1 LGEFVSYQSVRAGQT
16 VAPVVPVAP
25 TALAPLALRE
35 AWITGGFWAQRQS
48 VNRSATLRHCEK
60 WMGRVGWLENFDAV
74 ATGTIAGVRQG
85 REFSDSEIYKL
96 LEALAWE
103 YASKNDPELDARI
116 RALTDRIARAQAADG
131 YIGTKFGSEG
141 QAARYSDMEWGHELY
156 NVGHLLQ
163 AAVARLRSGCDDRLV
178 EIARRAAD
186 HVCEAFGAEGRQT
199 VCGHPEIELGL
210 VEFSRATG
218 DERYLRQAQLFLER
232 RGTGTLAEIE
242 WGPSY
247 FQDDTPI
254 RDADVLRGHAVR
266 ALYLTAA
273 AVDVAVDTGDTE
285 LLRIIERQWTTTV
298 ARRTYL
304 TGGMGSHHQDEAFGE
319 DFELPAD
326 RAYCETCAGVASVML
341 SWRLLLATGDV
352 RYADLIERTLYNILA
367 VSPSPEGTAF
377 FYANTLHRRT
387 PSTPS
392 PEHEASRRASSGM
405 RASWFEVSCCP
416 TNLSRTFASLGA
428 YLATTTAT
436 GVQVHQYAS
445 AEISTSI
452 DSGPVRLHLQTDYPV
467 NGAIEITIDES
478 PADEWELQL
487 RVPAWADGA
496 TVEVSGEQTPAATG
510 ALSIRRVFAAGEV
523 VRLTLPIAPR
533 WTFPSTRIDAVRGTV
548 AIERGPVVYC
558 LESVDLPNGVN
569 VDQFVASTDF
579 GPRDG
584 ADGVEIG
591 GYIERTRDATWPY
604 SSHPVG
610 AQREPVSAVLVP
622 YHSWANRGPGTM
634 RIWLRSER

>member
-1 LGEFVSYQSVRAGQT
+1 MSHISIRAGLT
-16 VAPVVPVAP
+16 IAPVVPAAP
-25 TALAPLALRE
+25 TALAPLGLRE
-35 AWITGGFWAQRQS
+35 AWITGGFWARRQS
-48 VNRSATLRHCEK
+48 VNRSATLRHCEE
-60 WMGRVGWLENFDAV
+60 WMVRVGWLGNFDAV
-74 ATGTIAGVRQG
+74 ATGTIAEVRQG

-96 LEALAWE
+96 LEALAWQ
-103 YASKNDPELDARI
+103 YATENHPELDARI
-116 RALTDRIARAQAADG
+116 RALTDRVARAQADDG

-163 AAVARLRSGCDDRLV
+163 AAVARLRSGCDDGLV

-273 AVDVAVDTGDTE
+273 AVDVAVDTGDAE
-285 LLRIIERQWTTTV
+285 LLRIIERQWTATV

-326 RAYCETCAGVASVML
+326 RAYCETCAGVASMML

-387 PSTPS
+387 PSAPS
-392 PEHEASRRASSGM
+392 AEDEASPRASSGM
-405 RASWFEVSCCP
+405 RAPWFEVSCCP
-416 TNLSRTFASLGA
+416 TNLARTFASLGA

-436 GVQVHQYAS
+436 GVQIHQYAS

-452 DSGPVRLHLQTDYPV
+452 ESGPVRLHLRTDYPV
-467 NGAIEITIDES
+467 NGAIEVTIDES
-478 PADEWELQL
+478 PADEWDLQL
-487 RVPAWADGA
+487 RVPAWAGGA
-496 TVEVSGEQTPAATG
+496 TVVVSGERTPVTPG
-510 ALSIRRVFAAGEV
+510 AFTIRRVFTAGDV
-523 VRLTLPIAPR
+523 VRLELPIEPR
-533 WTFPSTRIDAVRGTV
+533 WTFPDSRIDATRGTV

-558 LESVDLPNGVN
+558 LESVDLPNDAN
-569 VDQFVASTDF
+569 VDQFVVAAGI
-579 GPRDG
+579 GPREG
-584 ADGVEIG
+584 ASGVEIE
-591 GYIERTRDATWPY
+591 GYIEQT
-604 SSHPVG
+604 
-610 AQREPVSAVLVP
+610 
-622 YHSWANRGPGTM
+622 
-634 RIWLRSER
+634 